1 MTYLKS
7 IQVENEVGDIIIPNT
22 EQSTE
27 MLLEGILKELRRL
40 NLQMSILTDTILG
53 DEDIIDN

>member
-7 IQVENEVGDIIIPNT
+7 IQVENEVGDIISPNT

>member
-7 IQVENEVGDIIIPNT
+7 IQVENEVGDIISPNT

-27 MLLEGILKELRRL
+27 MLLEGILKELR
-40 NLQMSILTDTILG
+40 SIKSSNVYI
-53 DEDIIDN
+53 NRYNFRWRRHYR